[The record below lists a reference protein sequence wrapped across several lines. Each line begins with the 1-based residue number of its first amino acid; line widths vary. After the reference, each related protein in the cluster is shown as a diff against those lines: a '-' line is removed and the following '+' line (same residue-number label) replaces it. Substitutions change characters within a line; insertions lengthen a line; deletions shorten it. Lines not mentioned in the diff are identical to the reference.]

1 MSNILLKG
9 ERIGVV
15 RLFTV
20 PRLISL
26 VVCSCLLVAVSLILY
41 NAVKSVVVTTSMAFL
56 CFCPPM
62 ISSCGILNPDGMAAI
77 MAMLVSALACR
88 FRSSGRLPDCILL
101 GVACGVAL
109 AVKFTLIVFIAM
121 VMICIMVLSRRASTE
136 KYKVVCCGVSVT
148 AVLAISVLNAVYCY
162 KGVGRPLGSLLFQSA
177 LVGDGTGIG
186 NRFHG
191 SWVGRLPIPV
201 PEDYLLGIDYLRM
214 EVERKYW
221 SFLNGEWKKG
231 AWPHYYVMTTLYKTP
246 EPTLIAAG
254 LGFVVFV
261 IGCWRRMVSPEL
273 FSMVIL
279 LAVPAAACF
288 AAVSLQGGFN
298 HHHRYVLMIYP
309 PMFLFAAL
317 VAHPLTRE
325 VWRRR
330 EAGGRRLEEGEEWS
344 EPAGASVAGDG
355 GEQEGTE
362 GTERM
367 GREPQR
373 TRRAQR
379 REKGGNCDVV
389 SGRGR
394 EDGEDSRE
402 LGAAS
407 VAAGGGEQE
416 GMERTEEEGVETQR
430 ARRAQRRPRGGI
442 EELSKGWLTGVG
454 GWVRGLHWNE
464 WLAIVL
470 VTLSAASSLRVHP
483 HYTSYFNTLSGGPE
497 NGWRLLNHSNID
509 WGQDMLEVDEWIKE
523 HPQCRPLRFELD
535 YWDFGGEL
543 FGLEPL
549 RPPHLPTGASVDL
562 ARRMVDHTEWWIISV
577 KTLYNKPGQSGLEYL
592 QQLEPVDRIAYAYH
606 VYRIDPLPEASVEV
620 SE

>member
-1 MSNILLKG
+1 MGLLASFAVWRYSMMPTMLKAIVAGAILGLAMLSK
-9 ERIGVV
+9 
-15 RLFTV
+15 LTW
-20 PRLISL
+20 
-26 VVCSCLLVAVSLILY
+26 LVAAIVLPVVGLICCFARAHAGGSYDLKLHMRDL
-41 NAVKSVVVTTSMAFL
+41 AVYWLTA
-56 CFCPPM
+56 
-62 ISSCGILNPDGMAAI
+62 
-77 MAMLVSALACR
+77 ALA
-88 FRSSGRLPDCILL
+88 
-101 GVACGVAL
+101 
-109 AVKFTLIVFIAM
+109 
-121 VMICIMVLSRRASTE
+121 
-136 KYKVVCCGVSVT
+136 
-148 AVLAISVLNAVYCY
+148 LNAGYLFEDTA
-162 KGVGRPLGSLLFQSA
+162 RPLGSFEFCSKMLGGADATRRSP
-177 LVGDGTGIG
+177 D
-186 NRFHG
+186 NRFDT
-191 SWVGRLPIPV
+191 SFAASVPV
-201 PEDYLLGIDYLRM
+201 PVPRNYLLGIDYLRM
-214 EVERKYW
+214 EVEQRKW
-221 SFLNGEWKKG
+221 SFLNGDWKKG
-231 AWPHYYVMTTLYKTP
+231 SWPHYYVMTTLYKTP

-254 LGFVVFV
+254 LGFVVFL

-344 EPAGASVAGDG
+344 APAGASVALGGGEQEETESTEGGMGETQRARRAQRGTAGDNCDVASGRSREAGEESRQLGRPSVAGDG
-355 GEQEGTE
+355 GEQEET
-362 GTERM
+362 
-367 GREPQR
+367 
-373 TRRAQR
+373 
-379 REKGGNCDVV
+379 
-389 SGRGR
+389 
-394 EDGEDSRE
+394 
-402 LGAAS
+402 
-407 VAAGGGEQE
+407 
-416 GMERTEEEGVETQR
+416 ERTEEEGVETQR
-430 ARRAQRRPRGGI
+430 ARRAQRRQRGGT
-442 EELSKGWLTGVG
+442 EKLSKGWLAGVG

-523 HPQCRPLRFELD
+523 HPECRPLRFELD

-543 FGLEPL
+543 FGLEPG

-562 ARRMVDHTEWWIISV
+562 ARRMVDRTEWWIISV

-606 VYRIDPLPEASVEV
+606 VYRIDPLPGASGGGDSAAREGNAKTPGREGAKDRDSGADDVSGRASVGRGDVEQ
-620 SE
+620 